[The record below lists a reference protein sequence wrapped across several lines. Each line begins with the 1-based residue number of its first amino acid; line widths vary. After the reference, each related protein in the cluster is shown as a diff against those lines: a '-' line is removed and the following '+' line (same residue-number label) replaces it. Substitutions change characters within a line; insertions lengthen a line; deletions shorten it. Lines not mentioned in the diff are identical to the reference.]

1 MDEQQKE
8 AAKKSRSG
16 RKGALTRSI
25 NDVLGKVVEENPDE
39 LKDKLKVMKEKYDN
53 FEESHDAYNK
63 FLNEEEI
70 EESDEYFMQMQQNYI
85 SAYKEAKSW
94 LKLAESGSS
103 GQGAASAS
111 GQKDSTNEMCSKL
124 LTVMNLPK
132 IELEPYDGDPL
143 LYHNFMSLF
152 DENVD
157 QVTSDGNTKLARIIQ
172 YTTGDARNA
181 VRFCSILGGEAG
193 YRKARDI
200 LKSRFG
206 NPFLICEK
214 VISSLR
220 NGKLLKGSEDLRK
233 FADELSNCYT
243 TLSSLRQV
251 DEINSQSS
259 IAEIALRLPQYLRN
273 RWRKAATEFKE
284 TKSRYPKFEEFVEF
298 VEKTA
303 SEATDP
309 VYGQWGLKSRTDGKP
324 PRNTSLSTVVQTS
337 KSSSSVKPS
346 GGHQRKWTCS
356 LCNGEHRL
364 FYCDVFKQMSPRDRL
379 KYVQDN
385 KICEN
390 CLLSNHVVANC
401 RKVSVCTVPGC
412 GQKHTKFVHVDQPS
426 ETRILANNVQ
436 VTNASVNSNVDVL
449 VPTVPVKVNDVFCT
463 HAVLDT
469 ASTNSFCSQ
478 RLVDSLKLKGYKI
491 TYSLD
496 TIRSSNETV
505 SSDIVNFK
513 VSSPDGRDTLMF
525 DNVYVVPD
533 IPVKVPRV
541 DVKGFKHL
549 TNLPLNLDVTHV
561 DILIG
566 QDNSEALVPL
576 QTVRGDKGDPF
587 AVRSYFGWSLN
598 GPASVGGPVSKSVI
612 SHFVSASSLDDKL
625 NDLWKL
631 ENDGINDDIEC
642 LSHDDKKVINLWNE
656 NVESVDGHYMLPIPW
671 KEKIVMPN
679 NVSVARSRL
688 FSLTSMLK
696 KKGLYDRYD
705 NEIQKLFVAGY
716 AEEVP
721 SGEVSEKTWYLP
733 HQAVLNSKKPEKLR
747 VVFDCA
753 SKYQNESLNDKCYKG
768 PNLTNA
774 LLGVLLRFRQH
785 EFACT
790 ADVESMYYQVRVP
803 VGDRNAL
810 RFLWYGSSGHV
821 TTYRMTSHVFGG
833 VWCSSAATYA
843 MRRVI
848 EDHECDP
855 AVANVIM
862 NSFYVDDCLLS
873 MEDRDIVTDCL
884 LQVKS
889 TLQKGGFRL
898 TKMIGND
905 DSIVQRIPDEDKAAE
920 IKGVSTFCELTK
932 VEDWSHIPG
941 CDNPADLVT
950 RGISVSQLNQVKWLH
965 GPPFL
970 STFMYRWPV
979 STECPTLS
987 ADNAEVKKGNC
998 LPSRT
1003 FVFMNDVSPNPID
1016 TLIQHYSSW
1025 YRLKRA
1031 VSWWVRLKN
1040 VLRNKEHS
1048 TSGPLSVAE
1057 IEGAELLLLKHVQSQ
1072 VYGKEIKALASGE
1085 SVSRNSHLRSL
1096 NPLLDDDGMLCVGG
1110 RFQLLSG
1117 KQAYPY
1123 LVPHTHRIAEV
1134 IVRDVHENT
1143 AHVGLEWTLGK
1154 LRTKYWV
1161 VKARPLIKRVLRL
1174 CVPCKLMFGKPQTQK
1189 MADLPPE
1196 RLVPDQPPFTFVG
1209 LDCFGPFLVKY
1220 RRSEVKR
1227 YGCVYTCFTTRAV
1240 HLEKLENL
1248 DTDSFLNSFRRFC
1261 ARRGKPVKVWSDRGT
1276 NFVGGYNELLKAL
1289 DKSQIVSYCAKQS
1302 IDWHFNPPHSSHMG
1316 GLWERVIRTIRK
1328 VLQGVLRNTSLTD
1341 DSLLTLFCEVES
1353 IVNSRPITKISDDIT
1368 DSAALT
1374 PNHLLLLRE
1383 GPVPPPGVFRSDDV
1397 YRRRWK
1403 HIQFLSDQFWRKWI
1417 REYIPELQKRHKWTD
1432 VQGNIKVGDIVLI
1445 ADENTPRSLWPL
1457 GLVIEAIAG
1466 RDGLVR
1472 SVKVRTRTS
1481 QFVRPIT
1488 KIVFIEGG
1496 SL

>member
-1 MDEQQKE
+1 M
-8 AAKKSRSG
+8 
-16 RKGALTRSI
+16 
-25 NDVLGKVVEENPDE
+25 
-39 LKDKLKVMKEKYDN
+39 
-53 FEESHDAYNK
+53 
-63 FLNEEEI
+63 
-70 EESDEYFMQMQQNYI
+70 
-85 SAYKEAKSW
+85 
-94 LKLAESGSS
+94 
-103 GQGAASAS
+103 
-111 GQKDSTNEMCSKL
+111 
-124 LTVMNLPK
+124 
-132 IELEPYDGDPL
+132 
-143 LYHNFMSLF
+143 
-152 DENVD
+152 
-157 QVTSDGNTKLARIIQ
+157 
-172 YTTGDARNA
+172 
-181 VRFCSILGGEAG
+181 
-193 YRKARDI
+193 
-200 LKSRFG
+200 
-206 NPFLICEK
+206 
-214 VISSLR
+214 
-220 NGKLLKGSEDLRK
+220 
-233 FADELSNCYT
+233 
-243 TLSSLRQV
+243 
-251 DEINSQSS
+251 
-259 IAEIALRLPQYLRN
+259 
-273 RWRKAATEFKE
+273 
-284 TKSRYPKFEEFVEF
+284 
-298 VEKTA
+298 
-303 SEATDP
+303 
-309 VYGQWGLKSRTDGKP
+309 
-324 PRNTSLSTVVQTS
+324 
-337 KSSSSVKPS
+337 
-346 GGHQRKWTCS
+346 
-356 LCNGEHRL
+356 
-364 FYCDVFKQMSPRDRL
+364 
-379 KYVQDN
+379 
-385 KICEN
+385 
-390 CLLSNHVVANC
+390 
-401 RKVSVCTVPGC
+401 
-412 GQKHTKFVHVDQPS
+412 
-426 ETRILANNVQ
+426 
-436 VTNASVNSNVDVL
+436 
-449 VPTVPVKVNDVFCT
+449 
-463 HAVLDT
+463 
-469 ASTNSFCSQ
+469 
-478 RLVDSLKLKGYKI
+478 
-491 TYSLD
+491 
-496 TIRSSNETV
+496 
-505 SSDIVNFK
+505 
-513 VSSPDGRDTLMF
+513 
-525 DNVYVVPD
+525 
-533 IPVKVPRV
+533 
-541 DVKGFKHL
+541 
-549 TNLPLNLDVTHV
+549 
-561 DILIG
+561 
-566 QDNSEALVPL
+566 
-576 QTVRGDKGDPF
+576 
-587 AVRSYFGWSLN
+587 
-598 GPASVGGPVSKSVI
+598 
-612 SHFVSASSLDDKL
+612 
-625 NDLWKL
+625 
-631 ENDGINDDIEC
+631 
-642 LSHDDKKVINLWNE
+642 
-656 NVESVDGHYMLPIPW
+656 
-671 KEKIVMPN
+671 
-679 NVSVARSRL
+679 
-688 FSLTSMLK
+688 
-696 KKGLYDRYD
+696 
-705 NEIQKLFVAGY
+705 
-716 AEEVP
+716 
-721 SGEVSEKTWYLP
+721 
-733 HQAVLNSKKPEKLR
+733 
-747 VVFDCA
+747 
-753 SKYQNESLNDKCYKG
+753 
-768 PNLTNA
+768 
-774 LLGVLLRFRQH
+774 
-785 EFACT
+785 
-790 ADVESMYYQVRVP
+790 
-803 VGDRNAL
+803 GDRNAL

-873 MEDRDIVTDCL
+873 MDDRDFVADCL

-889 TLQKGGFRL
+889 TLQTGGFRL

-905 DSIVQRIPDEDKAAE
+905 DSIVQKIPDEDKAAE
-920 IKGVSTFCELTK
+920 IKGLVHCDGKALGIQWDIGKDELYFSGDVKLADVVTRRSMLSVLSSTFDPLGLLGPILIGGKVIFQDATRLTLTWDEEVPDDVKSRWTSWFSTMKCLGQMRFPRCIKVERSQDSYLQLHHFSDASSRAYGCCSYLRSVSKSGKIQVELLLSKAKVAPMNATSIPRLELQAAVLSAKMDALLRRELDIEISKSFFWVDSMIALQYIQNESRRFHVFVSNRVSTIHELTK

-950 RGISVSQLNQVKWLH
+950 RGVSVSQLDQLKWLH

-970 STFMYRWPV
+970 STFMDSWPV
-979 STECPTLS
+979 SAECPSLS
-987 ADNAEVKKGNC
+987 ADDAEVKKGNS
-998 LPSRT
+998 LPSHT

-1154 LRTKYWV
+1154 LRTKYWI

-1174 CVPCKLMFGKPQTQK
+1174 CVPCKLMFGKSQTQK

-1432 VQGNIKVGDIVLI
+1432 VQRNIKVGDIVLI